1 MNIPIAKLALQQE
14 LARIE
19 AEVDAISAAVAAD
32 TEPTTE
38 STAINMARYAAV
50 DVRLKRVQD
59 LMNSAVPKV

>member
-1 MNIPIAKLALQQE
+1 MSIKQTLQQE

-32 TEPTTE
+32 TE
-38 STAINMARYAAV
+38 STAINMARYARV

-59 LMNSAVPKV
+59 LMNSAVPKT

>member
-1 MNIPIAKLALQQE
+1 MSIKQTLQQE

-32 TEPTTE
+32 TEPTAE
-38 STAINMARYAAV
+38 STAINMARYARV

-59 LMNSAVPKV
+59 LMNSAVPKT

>member
-1 MNIPIAKLALQQE
+1 MSIKQTLQQE

-32 TEPTTE
+32 TEPTAE
-38 STAINMARYAAV
+38 STAINMAHYARV

-59 LMNSAVPKV
+59 LMNSAVPKT